1 MPASFSCCP
10 WAIACISSAV
20 LSLVGAKLR
29 LFISQS
35 PDFSSK
41 WASGPHLG
49 LYGDITATKCH
60 QSFRTPQN
68 NHQMV
73 SPGQQ
78 GSFEVTRAASKGGF
92 HVIQDLGGFHVI
104 QPADTRHHHSSHLHQ
119 FYHPIM
125 NSGDCSGYR
134 GGLISIKC
142 RII

>member
-1 MPASFSCCP
+1 MPASFKCCP
-10 WAIACISSAV
+10 WATACILTAV
-20 LSLVGAKLR
+20 WSLVGAKLR
-29 LFISQS
+29 LFISQT

-41 WASGPHLG
+41 WASGRHLG
-49 LYGDITATKCH
+49 LYGDNTATKRP

-78 GSFEVTRAASKGGF
+78 GGFEVTRAASKGGF
-92 HVIQDLGGFHVI
+92 HVIQDLGVFHVI

-119 FYHPIM
+119 FYHQIM
-125 NSGDCSGYR
+125 NSGDCSSYR

-142 RII
+142 RMT